1 MDDQCCHCTPFHLP
15 MYTVESH
22 LPELQLSEYIG
33 YPIAFTKAA
42 LATFVDKKL
51 QKGNITAVSTRC
63 MAAEN
68 TGKLVQAR

>member
-1 MDDQCCHCTPFHLP
+1 

-22 LPELQLSEYIG
+22 LPELQLSGHTG

-42 LATFVDKKL
+42 LATFVDKEL
-51 QKGNITAVSTRC
+51 ASKGNIMAVSTHC